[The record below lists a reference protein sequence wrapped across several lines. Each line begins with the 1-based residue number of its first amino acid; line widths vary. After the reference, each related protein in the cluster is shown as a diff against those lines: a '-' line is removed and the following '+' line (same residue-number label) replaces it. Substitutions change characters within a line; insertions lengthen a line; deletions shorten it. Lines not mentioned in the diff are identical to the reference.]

1 MKTPSLEEQLL
12 VEEYV
17 LDRPIY
23 RPTTDAKK
31 AIKCTLLYILI
42 TLVFA
47 FSSYFVLSKQGV
59 FFCLPNNKFF
69 NFLNNNTFWRGSLY
83 VLLCF
88 VITGIFS
95 LRMAMI
101 GAIKLYQHYAD
112 EEIRRRC
119 VCKPTCSEYAIIVL
133 KKYGVLIGTYM
144 IYIRLFKT
152 CFGTIYKI
160 DEPKLFKKEI
170 ELKIRNKND

>member
-12 VEEYV
+12 VEAYV

-23 RPTTDAKK
+23 RPDTDIKK
-31 AIKCTLLYILI
+31 AIKCTLLYIFI
-42 TLVFA
+42 TLLIA
-47 FSSYFVLSKQGV
+47 LPSYIVLSKQGV
-59 FFCLPNNKFF
+59 FLRLPSNSFF
-69 NFLNNNTFWRGSLY
+69 DFLNDNTSLRCLVY
-83 VLLCF
+83 ILLCF

-95 LRMAMI
+95 LRKAMI

-112 EEIRRRC
+112 EDVRRRC

-133 KKYGVLIGTYM
+133 KKYGVLIGIYK

-152 CFGTIYKI
+152 CYGTVYKI
-160 DEPKLFKKEI
+160 DEPTLFRKK
-170 ELKIRNKND
+170 NKYSENNDD